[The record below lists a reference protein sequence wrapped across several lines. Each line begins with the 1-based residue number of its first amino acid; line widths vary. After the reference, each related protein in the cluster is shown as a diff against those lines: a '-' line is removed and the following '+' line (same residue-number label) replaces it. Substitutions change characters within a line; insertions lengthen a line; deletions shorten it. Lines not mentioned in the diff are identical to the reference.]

1 MNAPA
6 REAEAPRELR
16 AISRIGLGARL
27 RELLAGPG
35 RPRARVFATAVV
47 RLGGR
52 LRVEW
57 RLDHAGRRLH
67 SVHVTLVGSEIARRR
82 ISARTGISVV
92 TATRPFM
99 ILEIDHLRRVPDAG
113 ARRAE
118 GNGEVML
125 TAPAVP
131 TLAGKVNEIA
141 WAVVVEAAFAAE
153 PIWRDEFP
161 IIVLPVGLPV
171 PP

>member
-6 REAEAPRELR
+6 HEAEAPRELR

-27 RELLAGPG
+27 RDVLAGPG

-57 RLDHAGRRLH
+57 RLDPAGRRPH

-92 TATRPFM
+92 TATRPFL
-99 ILEIDHLRRVPDAG
+99 ILELDRRVPDAG

-171 PP
+171 RS